1 MKSLFNLRTLLF
13 AITVSLLA
21 GCSGITETTLPDA
34 EPMEITSG
42 QTLNH
47 ETPDE
52 YDTTDGLR
60 GPVLSEKH
68 QDIYEDRD

>member
-1 MKSLFNLRTLLF
+1 MKSLFNLRTILF

-34 EPMEITSG
+34 EPLDISIG

-47 ETPDE
+47 DEPESAETNRPLQPIVE
-52 YDTTDGLR
+52 ER
-60 GPVLSEKH
+60 
-68 QDIYEDRD
+68 EDSYGERD